1 MAGFVAASE
10 NAVWKRTAALAA
22 SVFVGAAVVVAVN
35 TGQAQAA
42 GTFFKCTTEKSIAGR
57 SVTSKCVV
65 ISSVGG
71 KTASQHRARAD
82 CDMIRGV
89 NSAHDVRVVVD
100 GPWKPLGTPSKVTC
114 PIRST
119 LVMGYSQTK

>member
-1 MAGFVAASE
+1 MVDFMSLAKGAISTRAVAL
-10 NAVWKRTAALAA
+10 TA
-22 SVFVGAAVVVAVN
+22 SVFMGAVGIAAVNADE
-35 TGQAQAA
+35 AHAA
-42 GTFFKCTTEKSIAGR
+42 GRFFKCATEKSIAGR

-65 ISSVGG
+65 VIGAGG
-71 KTASQHRARAD
+71 KTASQHRAKAD

-89 NSAHDVRVVVD
+89 NSAHDIRVVVD

-119 LVMGYSQTK
+119 LVMGYSETK